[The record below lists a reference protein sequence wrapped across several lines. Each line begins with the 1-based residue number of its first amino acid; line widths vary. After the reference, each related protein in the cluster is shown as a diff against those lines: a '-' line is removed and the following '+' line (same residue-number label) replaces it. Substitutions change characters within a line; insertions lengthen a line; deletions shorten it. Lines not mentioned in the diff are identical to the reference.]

1 MGSQQMTLQSIGNSR
16 SQLVLKQVS
25 TSWTL
30 AIDGRDNAV
39 IKIKFSR
46 RLFNLSK
53 LTSVYSEQKQR
64 TITLRPEQQYKALQS
79 ARQQAMTSDYQAD
92 YARRA
97 GIEGTLSERSVLMDY
112 TCSIHWVSQN
122 PSTTSNHSNSNQVL
136 RIFHWLSGVP
146 QPRGPRS
153 LQGSSVSYAIF
164 RHQYQ
169 KWIRADNGAILRI
182 VDI

>member
-16 SQLVLKQVS
+16 SQLVLKVS

-46 RLFNLSK
+46 PDCSTCPSLHLCTRSR
-53 LTSVYSEQKQR
+53 KQR

-79 ARQQAMTSDYQAD
+79 ARQQMTSDYQAD

-97 GIEGTLSERSVLMDY
+97 GIEGTLSEGVRAHGLHRARY
-112 TCSIHWVSQN
+112 IGLAK
-122 PSTTSNHSNSNQVL
+122 STTSNHSNSNQV
-136 RIFHWLSGVP
+136 
-146 QPRGPRS
+146 
-153 LQGSSVSYAIF
+153 
-164 RHQYQ
+164 
-169 KWIRADNGAILRI
+169 
-182 VDI
+182 